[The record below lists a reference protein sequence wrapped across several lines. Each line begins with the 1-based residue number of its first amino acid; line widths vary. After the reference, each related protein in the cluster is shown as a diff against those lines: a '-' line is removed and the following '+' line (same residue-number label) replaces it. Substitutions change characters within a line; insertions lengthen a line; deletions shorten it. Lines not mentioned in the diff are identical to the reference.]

1 MTSSNDVPAQLGAVF
16 DTIRTAFL
24 EPDTEPWI
32 VAYSGGKDSTL
43 LLHLVWEV
51 VVAAGPARRRP
62 IYVVSNDTLVESP
75 LVIGHLRRSLDVIRA
90 AARYAGLPITVEIT
104 EPCIDQTFWVNVIGR
119 GYIPPTRNFRWCTDR
134 MKILPTNRLIERL
147 VLAHDRVVLLIG
159 TRRSESQHRG
169 RAMSQRGVTATAMNP
184 HGTIKNCRMFAPLAD
199 LGDDDVWKILM
210 QRRPPW
216 GGSHR
221 DLITLYRNAGGG
233 ECPLVG
239 NGN

>member
-1 MTSSNDVPAQLGAVF
+1 MTSSNDVPAHLGAVF

-119 GYIPPTRNFRWCTDR
+119 GYIPPTRNS
-134 MKILPTNRLIERL
+134 PS
-147 VLAHDRVVLLIG
+147 RVAP
-159 TRRSESQHRG
+159 RSEGACRVCSADERWQFRQTPC
-169 RAMSQRGVTATAMNP
+169 RSTARTP
-184 HGTIKNCRMFAPLAD
+184 GPEPSTS
-199 LGDDDVWKILM
+199 
-210 QRRPPW
+210 RPPGW
-216 GGSHR
+216 SR
-221 DLITLYRNAGGG
+221 R
-233 ECPLVG
+233 
-239 NGN
+239 